1 MIKNQSNCAVNI
13 NFIAELE
20 NILNYKFENHNL
32 LLTALTHRSL
42 SSDNY
47 ERLEFLG
54 DSVLS
59 LIIARYLYCHHKD
72 LLEGELSKQRSNL
85 VNHNTLA
92 AIAKDINLE
101 KYVLLGGAEKKYD
114 SINTSILSDV
124 MESIIAAVFLDCND
138 IETVNEIIL
147 RLFSKYLNNFSTI
160 KGDYKTVLQ
169 ELLQARRIPLPNYEV
184 ISEAGPPHNKLFTV
198 KCTIPILEL
207 SAESVAKT
215 KKEASQLVAAKI
227 IDLIYD

>member
-1 MIKNQSNCAVNI
+1 MIKNQSNYAVNM
-13 NFIAELE
+13 NSIAELE

-59 LIIARYLYCHHKD
+59 LIIARYLYCNHKD
-72 LLEGELSKQRSNL
+72 LSEGELSKQRSNL

-101 KYVLLGGAEKKYD
+101 QYVLLGGAEKKYE
-114 SINTSILSDV
+114 SINLSILSDV
-124 MESIIAAVFLDCND
+124 MESIIAAVFLDCNN
-138 IETVNEIIL
+138 IEIVNEIIL
-147 RLFSKYLNNFSTI
+147 RLFSKYLNDFSTI
-160 KGDYKTVLQ
+160 QGDYKTVLQ
-169 ELLQARRIPLPNYEV
+169 ELLQARKIPLPNYEV
-184 ISEAGPPHNKLFTV
+184 ISEDGPPHEKLFTV
-198 KCTIPILEL
+198 KCTIPSLKL
-207 SAESVAKT
+207 SAQSIAKT